1 MQQVVSATLLFA
13 FFLVTG
19 CGGTAANEEDLATRY
34 ERPDGVV
41 EVNYSRLPAD
51 RTVTATA
58 DLTIGSED
66 LGDEYILGDVRG
78 IEPAADGTI
87 YVFDHQASEIR
98 AFDSSGDYLRTVAG
112 PGQGPG
118 EIAEANGME
127 LVGDSVLWVHDHRK
141 WRMTGIDTHGGE
153 VGVYE
158 LPIKSYGYIFSGL
171 IDSRGRYWKTFSKS
185 DQPRQGRPD
194 PGYQES
200 GYDSYYL
207 SYDYRTGERDSLY
220 LGHATRGSVVA
231 SRGNG
236 WGIYGIPFQSRQT
249 VIVDPGGGFWHARK
263 GEYRLSR
270 LNASADT
277 VLVIDV
283 GMDALPVT
291 DVDRDAMRERVGPDD
306 PVALAAIET
315 VISHMPDE
323 KPLISDM
330 VVDDEGRLWVSRV
343 VEPDADPLYD
353 VFTEEGEFLGSVRIA
368 FQVNEYFPIRVRND
382 RIYTLGED
390 DIGAPIVIR
399 SAPIDFRAP
408 TAQIADAS

>member
-1 MQQVVSATLLFA
+1 MHARASASLLVSV
-13 FFLVTG
+13 FLIAG

-51 RTVTATA
+51 RTVTAPA
-58 DLTIGSED
+58 DLTIGSEE

-98 AFDSSGDYLRTVAG
+98 AFDSSGEYLRTVAG

-118 EIAEANGME
+118 EIAEANGMA
-127 LVGDSVLWVHDHRK
+127 LVGDTVLWVHDHSK
-141 WRMTGIDTHGGE
+141 WRMSGIDTHGGE
-153 VGVYE
+153 IGVYE
-158 LPIKSYGYIFSGL
+158 LPIKSYGYIFSGT

-200 GYDSYYL
+200 GYNAYYL

-220 LGHATRGSVVA
+220 LGHGTSRSVIA
-231 SRGNG
+231 AMGNG
-236 WGIYGIPFQSRQT
+236 WRFYGIPFQSRQT
-249 VIVDPGGGFWHARK
+249 VIVDPDGGFWHART
-263 GEYRLSR
+263 GEYRVSR

-291 DVDRDAMRERVGPDD
+291 DADKDAMRERVGPDD
-306 PVALAAIET
+306 PEGLAAIEM

-343 VEPDADPLYD
+343 VESDADPHYD
-353 VFTEEGEFLGSVRIA
+353 VFSEGGEFLGSVRIG
-368 FQVNEYFPIRVRND
+368 FHVNEYFPIRVRDN

-390 DIGAPIVIR
+390 DLGAPIIVR
-399 SAPIDFRAP
+399 SAPIDFSTP
-408 TAQIADAS
+408 SAQIADAS